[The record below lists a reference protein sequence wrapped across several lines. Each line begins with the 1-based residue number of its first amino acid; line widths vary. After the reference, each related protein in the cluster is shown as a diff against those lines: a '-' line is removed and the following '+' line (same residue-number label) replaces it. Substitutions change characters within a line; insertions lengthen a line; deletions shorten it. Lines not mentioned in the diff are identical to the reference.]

1 MKGLAALYG
10 AQFKTTI
17 AGQLQYRM
25 ALVIWMLGLV
35 LSPVVYLAVWAA
47 VARSQGGEV
56 DGFTAGDFA
65 AYFLVTMVVNHA
77 TFSWIAWEFE
87 YRVRQG
93 TLSPLLLRP
102 VHPIHRDIAENLSF
116 KALTMAVVVPATALL
131 ALAFRPSFAPVP
143 WAIVAFVPALALAM
157 ALRFATDWTLA
168 LGAFWLTRVEALNRL
183 YFVAVLFLSG
193 QAAPLALLP
202 PPARLLAN
210 LLPFRWFSA
219 FPVDLLLGR
228 LTPNEALIGFGAQLG
243 WLAGAAA
250 LLRFVWARGIRRYG
264 AVGA

>member
-1 MKGLAALYG
+1 MRGLAALYG

-35 LSPVVYLAVWAA
+35 LSPVIYLAVWAA

-56 DGFTAGDFA
+56 DGFRAGDFA

-116 KALTMAVVVPATALL
+116 KALTMAVVIPATALL

-157 ALRFATDWTLA
+157 ALRFAMDWTLA

-202 PPARLLAN
+202 APARLLAD
-210 LLPFRWFSA
+210 LLPFRWFIA

-228 LTPNEALIGFGAQLG
+228 LAPNETLIGLGAQLG
-243 WLAGAAA
+243 WLAAASA